1 MGEEAVSDYR
11 PTCVRGWRAFADGF
25 MQSLRDGSLVL
36 ALLSGIVAAVC
47 IGSALKIVML
57 EIKADFLMERVERQ
71 AAQIMECQ
79 RKRDVPVVEE

>member
-1 MGEEAVSDYR
+1 M
-11 PTCVRGWRAFADGF
+11 
-25 MQSLRDGSLVL
+25 L